1 MTSALNIVSLTI
13 SQPKGNIMNKS
24 NQQGFTLIELMI
36 VVAIIGILASIAI
49 PAYQDYM
56 TRAKWSKSISEVAAV
71 KLAIGE
77 CLNDN
82 SGLLGSCDTV
92 GVGGELEP
100 YGISAMPAG
109 GDAVA
114 NGVTLVVNTAAISI
128 DGRNGALGGCLFQF
142 IPTVNAGQG
151 TITWQPTATA
161 FAAPAASTADC
172 VKYVKDSTSS

>member
-56 TRAKWSKSISEVAAV
+56 TRAKWSKYISEVAAV

-82 SGLLGSCDTV
+82 SGLITSCDSV
-92 GVGGELEP
+92 GDLND
-100 YGISAMPAG
+100 YGITAMPDSSAG
-109 GDAVA
+109 EDYV
-114 NGVTLVVNTAAISI
+114 NITLIDTTAAIQI
-128 DGRNGALGGCLFQF
+128 DGRTGALGGCNFQF
-142 IPTVNAGQG
+142 IPTMSAGKG
-151 TITWQPTATA
+151 TITWLPTATA
-161 FAAPAASTADC
+161 SAAPAADTTDC
-172 VKYVKDSTSS
+172 EKYVKDSTHS